1 MTRLVIL
8 LFAATEVSG
17 DDEADLRA
25 LALNKNLPTHHVFI
39 TYEDHTDT
47 AAGMENIESQ
57 SGTATNIMPN
67 DQQSIKSLHIDMNV
81 VDELSPI
88 LEDSIIDK
96 GTFDLYLQIDVLSL
110 LCKMWTLP
118 LPDPRDPFGLPAPQ
132 TPASPRLAA
141 PHVSRRAL
149 VITITRLRASNCP
162 WPPRPGPVWSPSLCR
177 RMSMLIMKQR
187 LEFGINN

>member
-1 MTRLVIL
+1 MTRLV

-88 LEDSIIDK
+88 MEDNIIDK
-96 GTFDLYLQIDVLSL
+96 GILNIDLYFQIDVLY
-110 LCKMWTLP
+110 LP
-118 LPDPRDPFGLPAPQ
+118 
-132 TPASPRLAA
+132 
-141 PHVSRRAL
+141 
-149 VITITRLRASNCP
+149 
-162 WPPRPGPVWSPSLCR
+162 
-177 RMSMLIMKQR
+177 
-187 LEFGINN
+187 

>member
-1 MTRLVIL
+1 MTRLVLL

-88 LEDSIIDK
+88 MEDNIIDK
-96 GTFDLYLQIDVLSL
+96 GTKY
-110 LCKMWTLP
+110 
-118 LPDPRDPFGLPAPQ
+118 
-132 TPASPRLAA
+132 
-141 PHVSRRAL
+141 
-149 VITITRLRASNCP
+149 
-162 WPPRPGPVWSPSLCR
+162 
-177 RMSMLIMKQR
+177 
-187 LEFGINN
+187 